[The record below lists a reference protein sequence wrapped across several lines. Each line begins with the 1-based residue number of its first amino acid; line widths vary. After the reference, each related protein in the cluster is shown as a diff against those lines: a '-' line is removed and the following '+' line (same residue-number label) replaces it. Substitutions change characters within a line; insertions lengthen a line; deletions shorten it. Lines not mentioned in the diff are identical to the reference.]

1 MMRLGRPEQP
11 VSTEQNEQPDET
23 TATED
28 SATEQPT
35 PGRSTLLDRLKM
47 LWSQK
52 KEKADDNNETKE

>member
-1 MMRLGRPEQP
+1 MMRLGRPEHP
-11 VSTEQNEQPDET
+11 ASTEREAQPEEV

-28 SATEQPT
+28 TVTVKET

-52 KEKADDNNETKE
+52 KEKDDHETKE

>member
-11 VSTEQNEQPDET
+11 ASTKQSEQSEET
-23 TATED
+23 VTTEE
-28 SATEQPT
+28 SVTEQPA